1 MPTSSAQQ
9 SHAENIRLVIAKQ
22 TSVAGSLQALLRAI
36 ASTIHEGVAK
46 ADPSGLEAFADHI
59 DADPKSWSDAVMANT
74 PLANETVLPIQG
86 VSPDVQEAFASHGTP
101 GQSGPAAQQ
110 RAPAQ
115 ASPGVAP
122 PPAGAPRG

>member
-22 TSVAGSLQALLRAI
+22 TTVAGSLQALLRAI

-101 GQSGPAAQQ
+101 DK
-110 RAPAQ
+110 APARPA
-115 ASPGVAP
+115 ASPGVAPAPAP

>member
-22 TSVAGSLQALLRAI
+22 TTVAGSLQALLRAI

-46 ADPSGLEAFADHI
+46 ADPTALEAFADHI

-86 VSPDVQEAFASHGTP
+86 VSPDVQEAFASHGSEAAKPTP
-101 GQSGPAAQQ
+101 PAQQQGQAAQQ
-110 RAPAQ
+110 AQPATKH
-115 ASPGVAP
+115 S
-122 PPAGAPRG
+122 